1 MKVPGIDGRKMSK
14 SYDNTIPIFATE
26 KQLRKRVMK
35 IVTDSKRPEDPKDPE
50 QDNVFALL
58 KFFASPDRLEE
69 IRQLYLQGGAA
80 YGTLKKELAGL
91 ILDHFADARARF
103 DQLIADKD
111 NLDRIL
117 LEGAEK
123 ARAMGKPYLAA
134 ARKATGID

>member
-14 SYDNTIPIFATE
+14 SYDNTIPIFAPE

-58 KFFASPDRLEE
+58 KFFASPDRLED
-69 IRQLYLQGGAA
+69 IRQLYVNGGAA
-80 YGTLKKELAGL
+80 YGALKKELADL
-91 ILDHFADARARF
+91 ILDHFANARTRF
-103 DQLIADKD
+103 NELIADKN

-117 LEGAEK
+117 LEGAAK
-123 ARAMGKPYLAA
+123 AREMGKPYLAA

>member
-14 SYDNTIPIFATE
+14 SYDNTIPIFAPE

-58 KFFASPDRLEE
+58 KFFASPDRLED
-69 IRQLYLQGGAA
+69 IRQLYVNGGAA
-80 YGTLKKELAGL
+80 YGTLKKELADL
-91 ILDHFADARARF
+91 ILDHFADARTRF
-103 DQLIADKD
+103 NELIADKN

-117 LEGAEK
+117 LEGAAK
-123 ARAMGKPYLAA
+123 AREMGKPYLAA